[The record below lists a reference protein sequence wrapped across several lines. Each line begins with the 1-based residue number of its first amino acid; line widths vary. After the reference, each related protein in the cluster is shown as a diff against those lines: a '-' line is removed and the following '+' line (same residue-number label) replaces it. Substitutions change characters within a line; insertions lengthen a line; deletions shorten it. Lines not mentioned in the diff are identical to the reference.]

1 MSVRSHLLAWQWRIY
16 PGNHRHRANLLIHI
30 VAVPLFWLG
39 LACAIAVIAGA
50 SLWYLAVSAGL
61 VVAAFLLQG
70 AGHKREIQ
78 KPEPFLGADDL
89 VSRFVV
95 EQLITFPRF
104 VLSGNWLRNLRA

>member
-1 MSVRSHLLAWQWRIY
+1 
-16 PGNHRHRANLLIHI
+16 
-30 VAVPLFWLG
+30 
-39 LACAIAVIAGA
+39 
-50 SLWYLAVSAGL
+50 
-61 VVAAFLLQG
+61 VAAFLLQG